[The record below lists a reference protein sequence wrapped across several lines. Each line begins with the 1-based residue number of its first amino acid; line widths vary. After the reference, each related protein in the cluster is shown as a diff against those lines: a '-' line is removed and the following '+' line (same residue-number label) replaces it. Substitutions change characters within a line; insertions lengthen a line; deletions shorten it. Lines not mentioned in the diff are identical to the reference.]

1 MNIVQEEIQSI
12 IDENNIAQEQFSE
25 FLQDKNTMVSELHIE
40 DRLHGELDLSIL
52 EQNGFNNVTSLIF
65 EEGELIRIQNIPDH
79 LEKLVC
85 PYNLLTELTDLPTS
99 LNYLDIQGNYIS
111 ELDMLSVPNLTY
123 LNINENQITT
133 LEPLPKKMES
143 LFANNNKLQSLDF
156 QDVKNIRTGRV
167 SPDILKTIVIE
178 SYGSKTPLT
187 QLSNINN
194 LDNMTLN
201 VNIWDSSLVKVI
213 EKSIL
218 DSNLGVTPQT
228 DGTNVILKFPELTA
242 ERRKELVKI
251 ISEISEKFK
260 ISIRGIRRKFLDEIK
275 NLEKE
280 KSISIDESKKFQDEI
295 QKLTDSSTNEIEKLS
310 TIKEA
315 EILKV

>member
-1 MNIVQEEIQSI
+1 MFNK
-12 IDENNIAQEQFSE
+12 ENCFSE
-25 FLQDKNTMVSELHIE
+25 MQSSINAFSVEL
-40 DRLHGELDLSIL
+40 
-52 EQNGFNNVTSLIF
+52 
-65 EEGELIRIQNIPDH
+65 
-79 LEKLVC
+79 
-85 PYNLLTELTDLPTS
+85 
-99 LNYLDIQGNYIS
+99 
-111 ELDMLSVPNLTY
+111 
-123 LNINENQITT
+123 
-133 LEPLPKKMES
+133 
-143 LFANNNKLQSLDF
+143 
-156 QDVKNIRTGRV
+156 KNIRTGRV
-167 SPDILKTIVIE
+167 SPDILKTIVVD

-201 VNIWDSSLVKVI
+201 VNIWDSSLVKAI

-228 DGTNVILKFPELTA
+228 DGSNLLLKFPELSA

-275 NLEKE
+275 NLEKN
-280 KSISIDESKKFQDEI
+280 KSISIDESKKFHDEI
-295 QKLTDSSTNEIEKLS
+295 QKITDSSINEIENLTNSKQS
-310 TIKEA
+310 

>member
-1 MNIVQEEIQSI
+1 MFNKENCSSEMRSSI
-12 IDENNIAQEQFSE
+12 NAFSI
-25 FLQDKNTMVSELHIE
+25 EL
-40 DRLHGELDLSIL
+40 
-52 EQNGFNNVTSLIF
+52 
-65 EEGELIRIQNIPDH
+65 
-79 LEKLVC
+79 
-85 PYNLLTELTDLPTS
+85 
-99 LNYLDIQGNYIS
+99 
-111 ELDMLSVPNLTY
+111 
-123 LNINENQITT
+123 
-133 LEPLPKKMES
+133 
-143 LFANNNKLQSLDF
+143 
-156 QDVKNIRTGRV
+156 KNIRTGRV
-167 SPDILKTIVIE
+167 SPDILKTIFVD

-201 VNIWDSSLVKVI
+201 VNIWDSSLVKAI

-228 DGTNVILKFPELTA
+228 DGSNILLKFPELTA

-275 NLEKE
+275 NLEKD
-280 KSISIDESKKFQDEI
+280 KSISIDESKRFHDEI
-295 QKLTDSSTNEIEKLS
+295 QKITDSSISEIENLTNLKQS
-310 TIKEA
+310 

>member
-1 MNIVQEEIQSI
+1 MFNK
-12 IDENNIAQEQFSE
+12 ENCFSE
-25 FLQDKNTMVSELHIE
+25 MQSSIHAFSVEL
-40 DRLHGELDLSIL
+40 
-52 EQNGFNNVTSLIF
+52 
-65 EEGELIRIQNIPDH
+65 
-79 LEKLVC
+79 
-85 PYNLLTELTDLPTS
+85 
-99 LNYLDIQGNYIS
+99 
-111 ELDMLSVPNLTY
+111 
-123 LNINENQITT
+123 
-133 LEPLPKKMES
+133 
-143 LFANNNKLQSLDF
+143 
-156 QDVKNIRTGRV
+156 KNIRTGRV
-167 SPDILKTIVIE
+167 SPDILKTIVVD

-201 VNIWDSSLVKVI
+201 VNIWDSSLVKAI

-228 DGTNVILKFPELTA
+228 DGSNLLLKFPELSA

-275 NLEKE
+275 NLEKN
-280 KSISIDESKKFQDEI
+280 KSISIDESKKFHDEI
-295 QKLTDSSTNEIEKLS
+295 QKITDSSISEIENLTNSKQS
-310 TIKEA
+310 

>member
-1 MNIVQEEIQSI
+1 MFNK
-12 IDENNIAQEQFSE
+12 ENCFSE
-25 FLQDKNTMVSELHIE
+25 MQSSINAFSVEL
-40 DRLHGELDLSIL
+40 
-52 EQNGFNNVTSLIF
+52 
-65 EEGELIRIQNIPDH
+65 
-79 LEKLVC
+79 
-85 PYNLLTELTDLPTS
+85 
-99 LNYLDIQGNYIS
+99 
-111 ELDMLSVPNLTY
+111 
-123 LNINENQITT
+123 
-133 LEPLPKKMES
+133 
-143 LFANNNKLQSLDF
+143 
-156 QDVKNIRTGRV
+156 KNIRTGRV
-167 SPDILKTIVIE
+167 SPDILKTIVVD

-201 VNIWDSSLVKVI
+201 VNVWDSSLVKAI

-228 DGTNVILKFPELTA
+228 DGSNLLLKFPELSA

-275 NLEKE
+275 NLEKN
-280 KSISIDESKKFQDEI
+280 KSISIDESKKYHDEI
-295 QKLTDSSTNEIEKLS
+295 QKITDSSISEIENLTNSKQS
-310 TIKEA
+310 